1 MHILK
6 FSNWNASLTC
16 QSQATVTNVL
26 SMSNQLKNKAIL
38 CHVNLKLWKRL
49 LITFYIAPTTNELF
63 VINQTLLKFNNENQK
78 TDLLFP
84 WTGDTL
90 YTYFCKYLKP
100 SNLLMLNNYNTESEW
115 LSEFILICYYLISY

>member
-1 MHILK
+1 
-6 FSNWNASLTC
+6 
-16 QSQATVTNVL
+16 
-26 SMSNQLKNKAIL
+26 MSNQLKNKAIL